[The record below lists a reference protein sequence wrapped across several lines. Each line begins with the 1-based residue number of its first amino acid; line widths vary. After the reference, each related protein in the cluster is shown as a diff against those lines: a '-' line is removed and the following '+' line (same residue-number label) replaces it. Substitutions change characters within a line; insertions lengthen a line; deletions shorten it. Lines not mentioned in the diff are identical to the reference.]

1 MCENISSECL
11 NLCALCVLF
20 SQKKKQKK
28 HLLNF
33 EYVSFELTQTHLFMF
48 RVDFFVLALSL
59 LLYPPHRSQTKQ
71 IHNCTLKIWCQHKPH
86 HFAKHTK
93 FQCIL
98 SEQLAIMFY
107 SHVLVNKLPLHPV
120 QPVRR
125 CSATAGMLMP
135 MEKLNYFIAPYLDVH
150 LLYMRLQLV

>member
-1 MCENISSECL
+1 MKEINSKMLSYVREYIFLMCKSVCVCVCV
-11 NLCALCVLF
+11 LCAFLEAK
-20 SQKKKQKK
+20 SKKK

-48 RVDFFVLALSL
+48 RVDFFVLSL
-59 LLYPPHRSQTKQ
+59 FYSIFLIVFLIVLKQ
-71 IHNCTLKIWCQHKPH
+71 SKFIIVHSKYGSNTKPH

-120 QPVRR
+120 QR
-125 CSATAGMLMP
+125 TT
-135 MEKLNYFIAPYLDVH
+135 
-150 LLYMRLQLV
+150 